1 MPFLHLETV
10 MSNKDELV
18 VKSNRLIEASF
29 RLGLVEQRLVLL
41 SIVQARETGRGLNA
55 VDFVSIT
62 AADYAEHFNE
72 DDLNN
77 VYAQLKSSAKTL
89 YERDFTLYDT
99 DKETGKQEIIT
110 SRWLSARSYVD
121 GAGTIKLQFA
131 PLIVPY
137 ITRLEAE
144 FTKYDLKKIAH
155 MSSAYAIR
163 LYELLIQWGSIGK
176 REVELEWLKKVL
188 MVEKEYDR
196 LDNFKKR
203 VIDVALSQI
212 NEFSDLTASYTQR
225 KAGRVVTH
233 LIFTFS
239 QKTPA
244 KQETKQENTVAKPA
258 KQPVL
263 EPDVKSPFY
272 LAKAPISP
280 RTQADYLKL
289 RTGEEIELCIERAN
303 EYAGEQEKAGKP
315 VSYGALYR
323 KAIAEGW
330 HEEKAL
336 KKAQQAEDTA
346 RKEASRQAAKEA
358 KRAEAEKAERSKR
371 EAEISAAWFAALN
384 GDDKNTLGTAYVAES
399 NPFDSG
405 SFKRKGYDYI
415 GFRLFIK
422 RKWLESNQQ
431 EE

>member
-1 MPFLHLETV
+1 MPFSQLKTV
-10 MSNKDELV
+10 MSSKTELV
-18 VKSNRLIEASF
+18 VKSNRLIEACY

-41 SIVQARETGRGLNA
+41 SIVLARETGRGLNA

-62 AADYAEHFNE
+62 AKDYAEHFNE

-77 VYAQLKSSAKTL
+77 VYAQLKASAKTL

-99 DKETGKQEIIT
+99 DNKTGKPEVIT

-163 LYELLIQWGSIGK
+163 LYELLIQWGSVVK

-188 MVEKEYDR
+188 MVEREYDR

-203 VIDVALSQI
+203 VLDVALSQI

-225 KAGRVVTH
+225 TTGRVVTH
-233 LIFTFS
+233 LIFIFS
-239 QKTPA
+239 KKTPP
-244 KQETKQENTVAKPA
+244 KQQTEAAKPA

-263 EPDVKSPFY
+263 EPDGKSPFR
-272 LAKAPISP
+272 LAKAPSH
-280 RTQADYLKL
+280 R
-289 RTGEEIELCIERAN
+289 RR
-303 EYAGEQEKAGKP
+303 KP
-315 VSYGALYR
+315 T
-323 KAIAEGW
+323 I
-330 HEEKAL
+330 
-336 KKAQQAEDTA
+336 
-346 RKEASRQAAKEA
+346 
-358 KRAEAEKAERSKR
+358 
-371 EAEISAAWFAALN
+371 
-384 GDDKNTLGTAYVAES
+384 
-399 NPFDSG
+399 
-405 SFKRKGYDYI
+405 
-415 GFRLFIK
+415 
-422 RKWLESNQQ
+422 
-431 EE
+431 